1 MVKYQYI
8 ISKRGDILFS
18 IAVGAGAYFM
28 YERDN
33 TRPEGKSLL
42 ELLNRRRINIIQER
56 EALRQER
63 LEKLQ
68 QRENKA

>member
-1 MVKYQYI
+1 MVKYQHI
-8 ISKRGDILFS
+8 ISKKGDILFS

-33 TRPEGKSLL
+33 PRPEGKGLL
-42 ELLNRRRINIIQER
+42 ELINRRRINLIQER

-68 QRENKA
+68 QREDKA

>member
-1 MVKYQYI
+1 
-8 ISKRGDILFS
+8 
-18 IAVGAGAYFM
+18 M